1 MAGWHNSLA
10 IPYIVIL
17 LLKKSLQ
24 EWIHL
29 QEFLQVYLSK
39 TQQLKWPIAGM

>member
-1 MAGWHNSLA
+1 MAGRHNSLA

-24 EWIHL
+24 EWMHL
-29 QEFLQVYLSK
+29 QEFLQVYMSNS
-39 TQQLKWPIAGM
+39 QQLK